1 MAQFA
6 NPDSKISD
14 GSWSWTNSISQ
25 ELWEQIDEGIAS
37 TDDST
42 TQAQAFGAT
51 TFEVG
56 LESLSEPDSGTRTVR
71 IRAAASG
78 GVTMSVVLKANG
90 STKQSWSHSVSGSYA
105 TYSQTITASLT
116 ASDYA
121 NLSISVSFSGG
132 FGSLSVSTIE
142 FEVPDAGGG
151 GGGGEGPKLNPEA
164 FLMFL

>member
-6 NPDSKISD
+6 NPDSDISV
-14 GSWSWTNSISQ
+14 GSWSWTNSMSE

-42 TQAQAFGAT
+42 TYAETFGPA

-71 IRAAASG
+71 IRAAGSSA
-78 GVTMSVVLKANG
+78 TMNVVLKANG
-90 STKQSWSHSVSGSYA
+90 STKQSWSHSVNGSYA

-116 ASDYA
+116 SSDYA
-121 NLSISVSFSGG
+121 NLSISVSLSG

-142 FEVPDAGGG
+142 FEVPDAAAG
-151 GGGGEGPKLNPEA
+151 GGGGEGPKLHPE
-164 FLMFL
+164 FFIMLL